1 MEETAWSGMSGDA
14 AGEEARIILGGRY
27 RLVRLLHERPRLR
40 LYLAR
45 RLSAARGRVQYD
57 EEQAPL
63 VVIRELDLSGL
74 APHIVAQ
81 VKQAAFEEFVSPM
94 VLGSPRLPG
103 AGDRVRMEGDRHY
116 MVMQL
121 RGARGQQHALAV
133 SLADLLLGQQ
143 WPAWLTLETTLT
155 WGIQLCRIVAK
166 LHRMGAMLGDLDPA
180 TVLVDVECMADWAP
194 VLLVSWP
201 PPPQFW
207 PAAPS
212 LPPAGERCQRI
223 FPTPYLAADNVFAA
237 PEMLSGT
244 YSERSD
250 VYALGALVYLLIT
263 RYAPA
268 AVVRRQAAVLREGGR
283 ASREGAGLVPGDE
296 ELDLI
301 APHLL
306 NDQIPLA
313 LECIVLRALALN
325 PMERYPSV
333 FSLVEALESV
343 DMQQVST
350 TSAARHMSRA
360 GRALAWLKRELN
372 S

>member
-1 MEETAWSGMSGDA
+1 MEETGWSGMGGDMEE
-14 AGEEARIILGGRY
+14 EEARIILGGRY
-27 RLVRLLHERPRLR
+27 RLVRLLHRRPRLR

-81 VKQAAFEEFVSPM
+81 VERAAFEEFVSPM

-103 AGDRVRMEGDRHY
+103 AGDRVRIEGERHY

-121 RGARGQQHALAV
+121 RGARGPQHALAV
-133 SLADLLLGQQ
+133 SLADLLLGQH
-143 WPAWLTLETTLT
+143 WPDWLTMETTLA

-180 TVLVDVECMADWAP
+180 TVLVDVECTAEWAP
-194 VLLVSWP
+194 VLLISWP

-207 PAAPS
+207 PVVPS
-212 LPPAGERCQRI
+212 LPPAKERCNRI
-223 FPTPYLAADNVFAA
+223 FPAPCLVADNVFAA
-237 PEMLSGT
+237 PEMLSGI

-250 VYALGALVYLLIT
+250 VYSLGALVYMLLT

-283 ASREGAGLVPGDE
+283 VPQESANLVPGDE

-306 NDQIPLA
+306 NEHIPLA
-313 LECIVLRALALN
+313 LEYIVLRALALN

-333 FSLVEALESV
+333 FALVEALEGV
-343 DMQQVST
+343 DIRQASI
-350 TSAARHMSRA
+350 TSAARRMSRA
-360 GRALAWLKRELN
+360 GRALDWLKRELT